1 MKVGGTFGEREREK
15 KSSAS
20 VCFVCVCERERGDES
35 VRVCKVLARR
45 SEWSESFLE
54 TDIVIY
60 KNLNDQKIGWAQ

>member
-1 MKVGGTFGEREREK
+1 MEREREK
-15 KSSAS
+15 KIIRE
-20 VCFVCVCERERGDES
+20 CVGERGDES
-35 VRVCKVLARR
+35 VRVCKVLARG